1 MTRTPRLA
9 AAAAALLLLAA
20 AGGCS
25 ARAEKA
31 ALPAAAGAPPRAVR
45 VAKPATRIET
55 GLARATGTVRAREE
69 ATLAAKGTGQIR
81 RIRVDVGDRVKAG
94 AALVEMDAA
103 NQRIGL
109 ENAKAAERLAAANL
123 AAAERELAR
132 AKELR
137 AQDALPQS
145 GFDRAETARDIA
157 AAQLD
162 QARAAVHAAEQQLAD
177 TVITAP
183 FPGVVTAKLK
193 NVGDT
198 VTMMP
203 VTPIVAVTNV
213 DALEVRLAVPESI
226 EHFAVPGRAVKGKT
240 TPGGQPFEARVR
252 VKSAVVDPQSRT
264 VEVLAD
270 VRPGALRP
278 GTLVTVDLGAV
289 GEKAGLFLPAS
300 AVQSADGKSWVYVLA
315 GGKAER
321 REITASLV
329 HPGTYAVEAGL
340 DAAAD
345 VILDPGTLAPG
356 DAVVALAN

>member
-1 MTRTPRLA
+1 MPRTLQRAAVTAAVLLA
-9 AAAAALLLLAA
+9 AAAS
-20 AGGCS
+20 GCS

-31 ALPAAAGAPPRAVR
+31 SLPAPAGAPPRAVR

-55 GLARATGTVRAREE
+55 GLARATGTVRARED
-69 ATLAAKGTGQIR
+69 ATLAAKATGQIK
-81 RIRVDVGDRVKAG
+81 RVRVEVGDRVKAG
-94 AALVEMDAA
+94 AALVEMDSA
-103 NQRIGL
+103 NQRIGV
-109 ENAKAAERLAAANL
+109 EDARAAERLAQANL

-137 AQDALPQS
+137 AQDALAQS

-162 QARAAVHAAEQQLAD
+162 QARAGLHAAEQQLAD
-177 TVITAP
+177 TVVTAP

-193 NVGDT
+193 NAGDT

-203 VTPIVAVTNV
+203 VTPIIALTNV
-213 DALEVRLAVPESI
+213 DALEVRLAVPEAI

-240 TPGGQPFEARVR
+240 TPGGQPFEAKVR
-252 VKSAVVDPQSRT
+252 VKSAVVDAQSRT

-270 VRPGALRP
+270 VPSASLRP
-278 GTLVTVDLGAV
+278 GTLVTVDFGAV
-289 GEKAGLFLPAS
+289 GEKAGLFLPAA
-300 AVQSADGKSWVYVLA
+300 AVQTDGAKQWVFVLA

-321 REITASLV
+321 RDVTASLV

-340 DAAAD
+340 DGGAD
-345 VILDPGTLAPG
+345 VILDPGTLAQG